1 MKIRYL
7 VSTAGLALGLG
18 FSIAAQAQSAQN
30 SADSDDAT
38 VGEIIVTA
46 NKREQSI
53 NKVGLAITA
62 VTGETLAQQRVVSL
76 SDLANTVPGLSYAP
90 SATQTPVYT
99 LRGVGFYETT
109 LAAYPTTSVYVD
121 QVPLAFPALGTH
133 ANFDLERVEILKGP
147 QGTLFGQNSTGGAI
161 NFIAAKLICPTEVV
175 HRLS

>member
-62 VTGETLAQQRVVSL
+62 VTGETLAQQRVVKPKRS
-76 SDLANTVPGLSYAP
+76 GKY
-90 SATQTPVYT
+90 SARPQLCAFGNPDAGVYT
-99 LRGVGFYETT
+99 ARRGF
-109 LAAYPTTSVYVD
+109 L
-121 QVPLAFPALGTH
+121 
-133 ANFDLERVEILKGP
+133 
-147 QGTLFGQNSTGGAI
+147 
-161 NFIAAKLICPTEVV
+161 
-175 HRLS
+175 

>member
-99 LRGVGFYETT
+99 LRGVGLFPVSTF
-109 LAAYPTTSVYVD
+109 
-121 QVPLAFPALGTH
+121 VP
-133 ANFDLERVEILKGP
+133 DL
-147 QGTLFGQNSTGGAI
+147 
-161 NFIAAKLICPTEVV
+161 
-175 HRLS
+175 RL